1 MAKPTKHADVLQGTL
16 NMLVLQVL
24 ARGRANGYEIAK
36 RIEERSEEALAIDHG
51 SLYPALRRME
61 ASGWIEAAWELSPTN
76 RKARYYSL
84 TQDGRNQIRIERAR
98 WQAASV
104 AVARIMGMA

>member
-1 MAKPTKHADVLQGTL
+1 MAKPSKQAEVLQGTL

-24 ARGRANGYEIAK
+24 AGGRANGYEIAK
-36 RIEERSEEALAIDHG
+36 RIEERSDEALAIDHG

-61 ASGWIEAAWELSPTN
+61 ANGWIEAAWEVSPTN

-84 TQDGRNQIRIERAR
+84 TPEGRKQIAVERAR
-98 WQAASV
+98 WQAASI
-104 AVARIMGMA
+104 AVTRIMGIA